1 MRWFAAGILGL
12 ALLAPATLQGQGAPA
27 AAGGAPGAAAA
38 PGDAPDA
45 SAATGGA
52 AGAPAAP
59 SPPAAGDV
67 VEELLPEKG
76 PIAAPQLTPVEKARV
91 VPRLV
96 AAQRGATGKRAQRIA
111 FLLAMLGSE
120 PEQNR
125 DVLVAALRGCG
136 GRPSA
141 RPDAQPGSQ
150 PGTRP
155 GPRPR
160 QPCDEDTARFVILLY
175 RDGYD
180 ELLDPLIAA
189 GKRSGGALADVLGA
203 FYYEAVSQTP
213 DEFLAAIR
221 TFDPEVQNRLCALA
235 GKGSGSAPAGQADE
249 LHRRLAAI
257 LGELPRRCLHRIE
270 SPEAGAEEAPPA
282 APPG

>member
-1 MRWFAAGILGL
+1 MRWFASGVLLL
-12 ALLAPATLQGQGAPA
+12 AWLAPAALQGQGAPA
-27 AAGGAPGAAAA
+27 AVGGAPGAAAA
-38 PGDAPDA
+38 PGGAP
-45 SAATGGA
+45 AAPGGAPPAAGGA
-52 AGAPAAP
+52 AGAPTAP
-59 SPPAAGDV
+59 APPAAGDV

-76 PIAAPQLTPVEKARV
+76 PIAAPQLTPVEQARV

-136 GRPSA
+136 ARPAA
-141 RPDAQPGSQ
+141 RPDAQPGA
-150 PGTRP
+150 RP
-155 GPRPR
+155 GPR
-160 QPCDEDTARFVILLY
+160 QACDEDTARFVILLY
-175 RDGYD
+175 REGHD

-189 GKRSGGALADVLGA
+189 GKRSGGALAEVLGA
-203 FYYEAVSQTP
+203 FYHEVVSQTP
-213 DEFLAAIR
+213 EEFLAAIR
-221 TFDPEVQNRLCALA
+221 ILDPQVQDRLCALA
-235 GKGSGSAPAGQADE
+235 GKGSGNAPAGQADE
-249 LHRRLAAI
+249 LHRRMAAI
-257 LGELPRRCLHRIE
+257 LGDLPRRCLRRIE